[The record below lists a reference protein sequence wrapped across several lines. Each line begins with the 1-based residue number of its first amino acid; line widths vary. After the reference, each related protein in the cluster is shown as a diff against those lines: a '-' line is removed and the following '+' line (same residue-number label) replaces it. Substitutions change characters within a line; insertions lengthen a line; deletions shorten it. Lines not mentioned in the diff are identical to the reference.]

1 MRRALSALAGT
12 AALLAMVLGYKSG
25 PPPTR
30 TAVRPGPTPSG
41 IGADDDSAGPAPAPS
56 APSTD
61 APSTTAAPSPA
72 GRSGRFTGPVV
83 ETRFG
88 PVQVQVVFQNG
99 RLADVRAVETP
110 TDRARSAYIS
120 SQAAPILRQEAL
132 DAQSANIDV
141 VSGATYTSEGY
152 AQSLQAALDAARR

>member
-12 AALLAMVLGYKSG
+12 AALLAVVLGYKSG
-25 PPPTR
+25 PPPGR
-30 TAVRPGPTPSG
+30 TAVRSAPPPSG
-41 IGADDDSAGPAPAPS
+41 IGTDDDSAQPGPATS
-56 APSTD
+56 TPSTD
-61 APSTTAAPSPA
+61 APSTTAPPA

-83 ETRFG
+83 DTRFG
-88 PVQVQVVFQNG
+88 PVQVQVVLQNG
-99 RLADVRAVETP
+99 RVADVRALQTP

-120 SQAAPILRQEAL
+120 SHAAPILRQEAL